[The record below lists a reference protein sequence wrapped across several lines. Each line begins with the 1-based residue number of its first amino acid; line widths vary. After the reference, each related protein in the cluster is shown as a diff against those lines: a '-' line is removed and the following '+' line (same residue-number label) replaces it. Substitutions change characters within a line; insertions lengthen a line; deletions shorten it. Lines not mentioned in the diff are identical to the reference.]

1 MIEDLDEDSVKK
13 EIEELQIKENEFNDK
28 LKVEKLLPK
37 IEDFINNK
45 EWVDNASKIKINTRS
60 ITSKQNSLF
69 SKYVTDTYIET
80 FNNECQKLNANFSA
94 EIKQRGRKGVLL
106 QS

>member
-1 MIEDLDEDSVKK
+1 MKKVINNLNNLIENLDEDSVKK

-45 EWVDNASKIKINTRS
+45 EWVDNANKIKINTRS

-69 SKYVTDTYIET
+69 
-80 FNNECQKLNANFSA
+80 LNT
-94 EIKQRGRKGVLL
+94 
-106 QS
+106 

>member
-1 MIEDLDEDSVKK
+1 INQASNNFESLKDKVLKALNNLQWDSQIKGYNFDYNEIEKVINNLNNLIEDLDEDSVKK

-60 ITSKQNSLF
+60 I
-69 SKYVTDTYIET
+69 
-80 FNNECQKLNANFSA
+80 
-94 EIKQRGRKGVLL
+94 
-106 QS
+106 

>member
-1 MIEDLDEDSVKK
+1 M
-13 EIEELQIKENEFNDK
+13 
-28 LKVEKLLPK
+28 EKLLPK

-80 FNNECQKLNANFSA
+80 FNNECQN
-94 EIKQRGRKGVLL
+94 
-106 QS
+106 